1 MDRRRKLLFCDV
13 FVQKWGIAMLL
24 YVIIMFLLSIIFWL
38 FYRMRQM
45 NKYLLEAQEELQK
58 SAQIVEDISK
68 VINKLTISLE
78 THNEECVK

>member
-1 MDRRRKLLFCDV
+1 
-13 FVQKWGIAMLL
+13 MLL

-78 THNEECVK
+78 TRNEECVK

>member
-38 FYRMRQM
+38 LYRMRQM
-45 NKYLLEAQEELQK
+45 NKHLLEAQEELEK

>member
-78 THNEECVK
+78 TRNEECVK

>member
-1 MDRRRKLLFCDV
+1 
-13 FVQKWGIAMLL
+13 MLL

>member
-1 MDRRRKLLFCDV
+1 
-13 FVQKWGIAMLL
+13 MLL

-38 FYRMRQM
+38 LYRMRQM
-45 NKYLLEAQEELQK
+45 NKHLLEAQEELQK

-78 THNEECVK
+78 TRNEECVK

>member
-38 FYRMRQM
+38 LYRMRQM
-45 NKYLLEAQEELQK
+45 NKHLLEAQEELEK

-78 THNEECVK
+78 TRNEECVK

>member
-38 FYRMRQM
+38 LYRMRQM
-45 NKYLLEAQEELQK
+45 NKHLLEAQEELQK

-78 THNEECVK
+78 TRNEECVK

>member
-1 MDRRRKLLFCDV
+1 
-13 FVQKWGIAMLL
+13 MLL

-38 FYRMRQM
+38 LYRMRQM
-45 NKYLLEAQEELQK
+45 NKHLLEAQEELEK

-78 THNEECVK
+78 TRNEECVK

>member
-1 MDRRRKLLFCDV
+1 
-13 FVQKWGIAMLL
+13 MLL

-68 VINKLTISLE
+68 VINELTISLE
-78 THNEECVK
+78 TRNEECVK